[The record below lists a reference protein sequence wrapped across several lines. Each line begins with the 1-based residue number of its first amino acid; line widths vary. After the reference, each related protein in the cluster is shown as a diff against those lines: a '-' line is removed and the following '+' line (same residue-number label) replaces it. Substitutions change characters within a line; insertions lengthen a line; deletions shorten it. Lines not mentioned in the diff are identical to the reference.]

1 LGNLVSGVS
10 CFPTPTKEVI
20 SMAFEVFNKKLA
32 PLSKGPSV
40 TIQKRGLMSINRAAY
55 ALLGEP
61 QAVELLFDRESKMI
75 GLRPIEETA
84 AHAYPLRPQS
94 NKQDSGP
101 LMVAGTAFT
110 QYYEI
115 DTTVS
120 KRWVPKLED
129 GILCID
135 LKQEG
140 VIATSNRTRA
150 RDSQD
155 D

>member
-1 LGNLVSGVS
+1 M
-10 CFPTPTKEVI
+10 P
-20 SMAFEVFNKKLA
+20 FEVFNKRNA
-32 PLSKGPSV
+32 PLTKSPSV
-40 TIQKRGLMSINRAAY
+40 TIQKRGLMSLNRAAF

-61 QAVELLFDRESKMI
+61 KAVELLFDRDDRVI
-75 GLRPIEETA
+75 GLRPVDEGA

-94 NKQDSGP
+94 SKQDTGP

-115 DTTVS
+115 DTS
-120 KRWVPKLED
+120 ISRRWVPTLQE

-140 VIATSNRTRA
+140 VIATSNRTKA
-150 RDSQD
+150 SEHAD